1 MAREYAR
8 IKLTI
13 WNDPDFKAL
22 STDAQWLYFTMLTNS
37 TINSCGVLEW
47 REPKLANFS
56 SDMTVQRLRRA
67 AWELGQAGLAAVD
80 PETEEALVRSFV
92 RHDGVLQ
99 SPNMAR
105 ALVREHGGIASLKI
119 MEIVSREVRRG
130 LSEHPEWKGAEAAEP
145 VRKQFPN
152 AEPNPSNLVPDWF
165 QNGSETV
172 PTEMPLKQGNPSNLV
187 PEQFDPSL
195 IPYPSL
201 TERGATRKRAAH
213 TLPEDWK
220 PNASHIEKAMAKGL
234 DVNALAE
241 RMRNWAEAS
250 DKRYVNWDAT
260 FRNWIEREDARPT
273 RPEATKSPWDRW
285 DS

>member
-22 STDAQWLYFTMLTNS
+22 STDAQWLYFTMLTS
-37 TINSCGVLEW
+37 ATINSCGVLEW

-99 SPNMAR
+99 SPNMTR
-105 ALVREHGGIASLKI
+105 ALVREHGGIASLNI
-119 MEIVSREVRRG
+119 MAIVSREVRRG

-152 AEPNPSNLVPDWF
+152 AESNPSNLVPDWF

-172 PTEMPLKQGNPSNLV
+172 PTQIPPKQGNPSNLV

-201 TERGATRKRAAH
+201 TEREATRKRAH
-213 TLPEDWK
+213 PIPEDWK
-220 PNASHIEKAMAKGL
+220 PNTKHIEKAMAKGI
-234 DVNALAE
+234 DVYALAE
-241 RMRNWAEAS
+241 RFRDWAIAGG
-250 DKRYVNWDAT
+250 KKFVNWDAA
-260 FRNWIEREDARPT
+260 FNGWINREDPRPQQQ
-273 RPEATKSPWDRW
+273 PTKSPWDRP
-285 DS
+285 

>member
-1 MAREYAR
+1 MAREYAKV
-8 IKLTI
+8 KLTI
-13 WNDPDFKAL
+13 WNDPDFRKL
-22 STDAQWLYFTMLTNS
+22 SADAQWLYFTMLTHP
-37 TINSCGVLEW
+37 TINSCGVMEW
-47 REPKLANFS
+47 REAKLVRIAD
-56 SDMTVQRLRRA
+56 DMTIPRLKHA

-80 PETEEALVRSFV
+80 PETEEGLVRSFV

-99 SPNMAR
+99 SPNMTR
-105 ALVREHGGIASLKI
+105 ALVREHAAIASLKI
-119 MEIVSREVRRG
+119 MALVYREVRRG
-130 LSEHPEWKGAEAAEP
+130 LDEHPEWKGAEAAEP
-145 VRKQFPN
+145 VRKQFPE
-152 AEPNPSNLVPDWF
+152 ATWNPFEMVPDWF
-165 QNGSETV
+165 QNGSRLV
-172 PTEMPLKQGNPSNLV
+172 PTEIPPSGGEPFENGSPLPLALNP
-187 PEQFDPSL
+187 QPS
-195 IPYPSL
+195 P
-201 TERGATRKRAAH
+201 TERGASRKRAAH
-213 TLPEDWK
+213 PLPDSWK